1 MVLRARAAGIVP
13 RLLSEAPTLPG
24 VGRFTTNTGFGESY
38 WMAGGRQLFLS
49 SGARVLRDIRET
61 LGVGGDF
68 AWTPAIVTRLREA
81 LRSAG
86 PQTGPNA
93 SAFDRE
99 YITPLASVNNGAQVS
114 LHELRCALWLTY
126 SRSEWSQ
133 GPRVIQFP
141 FETGMP
147 RYGEE
152 FAEDS
157 PPSVQT
163 PTSVV
168 DGFDP
173 EELTFNPFS
182 GQRGTFTGGG
192 SARDTRN
199 RQSSSDNGPMILA
212 GAILLAVLAS
222 GGGSRE

>member
-1 MVLRARAAGIVP
+1 MRNAGIVP
-13 RLLSEAPTLPG
+13 RHLAEAPTLPG
-24 VGRFTTNTGFGESY
+24 VGRFTTNTAFGESF
-38 WMAGGRQLFLS
+38 WMAGGTQLFLS
-49 SGARVLRDIRET
+49 SGARVLRDVRET

-99 YITPLASVNNGAQVS
+99 YISPLVAVQNGAQVS
-114 LHELRCALWLTY
+114 LHELRCAIWLTY
-126 SRSEWSQ
+126 SRTEWSQ

-152 FAEDS
+152 FSEDS
-157 PPSVQT
+157 PPSVET

-173 EELTFNPFS
+173 EELVFNPFS
-182 GQRGTFTGGG
+182 GRRGTFVDG
-192 SARDTRN
+192 ARGRDSRSS
-199 RQSSSDNGPMILA
+199 SSSDNGPILIA